1 MAIEDLDDSKLIF
14 PSDGNNKK
22 SRSTTPL
29 LDNFGKD
36 ITKMAAAGKIE
47 PAVGRENEV
56 DRIIQILSR
65 KKKNN
70 PVLVGQPGVGKTAI
84 VESLAN
90 KIVDKKVSV
99 VLHDKRIIS
108 LDISLI
114 VAGTKYRGQFEERM
128 KAIMD
133 EIENNPNIILF
144 IDELHTIIGAGNS
157 AGSLD
162 VSNIIKP
169 ALARGTMQIIG
180 ATTIEEYKK
189 SIEKDGA
196 MERRFQKVVIEEPSP
211 EETKLILENI
221 KGVYEDFHN
230 VIFDNEA
237 IKSAVDY
244 SVRYITNRF
253 LPDKAIDII
262 DEAGARIHLD
272 NLQLP
277 AELENLENKLN
288 DLKNEKNDV
297 IKSQKYEQA
306 AKIRDRERELIKEI
320 ELFKYNWQNQQKTKR
335 IPVTEND
342 IAKVVS
348 KMIGIPVTQ
357 ITEDEGIRLMKMS
370 DEIKKRVVG
379 QDEAIEKISESIQR
393 SRSGLS
399 NPKKP
404 IASFLFL
411 GSTGIG
417 KTELCKALSEYLFN
431 DEDSL
436 IRIDMSEYMEPHS
449 VSKLIGAPPG
459 YVGHGDGGQLTEKV
473 RNKPYSVVLFDEI
486 EKGHKDVINILLQL
500 LDEGKLTDGDGVEIN
515 FKNTVV
521 IMTSNI
527 GTQEIID
534 NKPVGF
540 NSDLLKNNLENQRI
554 IEKSLKKHFRPEL
567 LNRID
572 DVVIFQ
578 KLTKENIINIVN
590 IHLSNFKKN
599 IGKQNIDVEFSEKM
613 IEFIGEEGYS
623 EEYGARPILRVI
635 TKFVE
640 TPLSKEL
647 LLKKINNGDSILIDF
662 DKEKGTL
669 INKIGSTVK
678 KENKTVIKEG
688 KVVKKRVSKKTKEDN
703 I

>member
-22 SRSTTPL
+22 SKSSTPL

-36 ITKMAAAGKIE
+36 ITKLASMGKIE

-196 MERRFQKVVIEEPSP
+196 MERRFQKVMIDEPSI
-211 EETKLILENI
+211 EETKTILHNI

-230 VIFDNEA
+230 VLYSEEA

-272 NLQLP
+272 NLVIP
-277 AELENLENKLN
+277 VELEHLEEKLN
-288 DLKNEKNDV
+288 ELKNEKNEV

-306 AKIRDRERELIKEI
+306 AKIRDRERDLIKEI
-320 ELFKYNWQNQQKTKR
+320 ELYKYNWQNQQKTKK
-335 IPVTEND
+335 IPVNESD
-342 IAKVVS
+342 IARVVS

-357 ITEDEGIRLMKMS
+357 ITEDEGIRLMKMGA
-370 DEIKKRVVG
+370 ELKRRVIG

-473 RNKPYSVVLFDEI
+473 RIKPYSVVLFDEI
-486 EKGHKDVINILLQL
+486 EKGHKDVTNILLQL

-527 GTQEIID
+527 GTQEIMD

-540 NSDLLKNNLENQRI
+540 NSDRFKNNLENQRI
-554 IEKSLKKHFRPEL
+554 IEKALKKHFRPEL

-578 KLTKENIINIVN
+578 KLTQENITDIVK
-590 IHLSNFKKN
+590 IHLNNFRKN
-599 IGKQNIDVEFSEKM
+599 VETQGITVEFTDK
-613 IEFIGEEGYS
+613 IIKFVAEEGYS
-623 EEYGARPILRVI
+623 DEYGARPILRVI
-635 TKFVE
+635 TKFIQ
-640 TPLSKEL
+640 TPLSKE
-647 LLKKINNGDSILIDF
+647 
-662 DKEKGTL
+662 
-669 INKIGSTVK
+669 
-678 KENKTVIKEG
+678 
-688 KVVKKRVSKKTKEDN
+688 
-703 I
+703 

>member
-1 MAIEDLDDSKLIF
+1 MAIDDLDDSKLIF

-22 SRSTTPL
+22 NKSSTPL

-99 VLHDKRIIS
+99 VLHEKKIIS

-196 MERRFQKVVIEEPSP
+196 MERRFQKVIIEEPSVV
-211 EETKLILENI
+211 ETKMILHNI
-221 KGVYEDFHN
+221 KNVYEDFHN
-230 VIFDNEA
+230 VSYSEDA
-237 IKSAVDY
+237 IDSVVDY

-253 LPDKAIDII
+253 LPDKAIDIL

-272 NLQLP
+272 NLHLP
-277 AELENLENKLN
+277 VELEVLEGKLN

-306 AKIRDRERELIKEI
+306 AKIRDKERELIKEV
-320 ELFKYNWQNQQKTKR
+320 ELFKYNWQNQQKSKK
-335 IPVTEND
+335 IPVNEHD
-342 IAKVVS
+342 IARVVS

-357 ITEDEGIRLMKMS
+357 ITEDEGIRLMKMGE
-370 DEIKKRVVG
+370 EIKNRVIG
-379 QDEAIEKISESIQR
+379 QDEAIEKIAESIQR

-411 GSTGIG
+411 GSTGVG
-417 KTELCKALSEYLFN
+417 KTELSKALSEYLFN

-486 EKGHKDVINILLQL
+486 EKGHKDVTNILLQL

-527 GTQEIID
+527 GTQDIID
-534 NKPVGF
+534 NKPMGF
-540 NSDLLKNNLENQRI
+540 NSDQFKNDLENSRI
-554 IEKSLKKHFRPEL
+554 IEKALKKHFRPEL

-572 DVVIFQ
+572 DVVIFK
-578 KLTKENIINIVN
+578 KLSKENIINIVK
-590 IHLSNFKKN
+590 IHLNNFRKN
-599 IGKQNIDVEFSEKM
+599 VLAQGVEIEFTENLVEFV
-613 IEFIGEEGYS
+613 GEEGYS
-623 EEYGARPILRVI
+623 DEYGARPILRVI
-635 TKFVE
+635 TKFVQ

-647 LLKKINNGDSILIDF
+647 LLKKIKSGDSIIVDF
-662 DKEKGTL
+662 DKEKGTIIEL
-669 INKIGSTVK
+669 KNIKKESVK
-678 KENKTVIKEG
+678 KIEDSEVDK
-688 KVVKKRVSKKTKEDN
+688 KVAPKKRVSKKTK
-703 I
+703 

>member
-1 MAIEDLDDSKLIF
+1 MAIDDLDDSKLIF

-22 SRSTTPL
+22 NRSSTPL

-90 KIVDKKVSV
+90 KIIDKKVSV
-99 VLHDKRIIS
+99 VLHEKRIIS

-196 MERRFQKVVIEEPSP
+196 MERRFQKVIIEEPSVV
-211 EETKLILENI
+211 ETKMILHNI
-221 KGVYEDFHN
+221 KNVYEDFHN
-230 VIFDNEA
+230 VLYSEEA
-237 IKSAVDY
+237 IDSAVDY

-253 LPDKAIDII
+253 LPDKAIDIL

-272 NLQLP
+272 NLHLP
-277 AELENLENKLN
+277 VELEVLEGKLSE
-288 DLKNEKNDV
+288 LRNEKNDV

-306 AKIRDRERELIKEI
+306 AKIRDRERDLIKEI
-320 ELFKYNWQNQQKTKR
+320 ELFKYNWQNQQKSKK
-335 IPVTEND
+335 IPVNEHD
-342 IAKVVS
+342 IARVVS

-357 ITEDEGIRLMKMS
+357 ITEDEGIRLMKMG
-370 DEIKKRVVG
+370 DEIKNRVIG
-379 QDEAIEKISESIQR
+379 QDEAIEKIAESIQR

-417 KTELCKALSEYLFN
+417 KTELSKALSEYLFN

-486 EKGHKDVINILLQL
+486 EKGHKDVTNILLQL

-527 GTQEIID
+527 GTQDIMD
-534 NKPVGF
+534 NKPMGF
-540 NSDLLKNNLENQRI
+540 NSDQFKNDLENSRI
-554 IEKSLKKHFRPEL
+554 IEKALKKHFRPEL

-572 DVVIFQ
+572 DVVIFK
-578 KLTKENIINIVN
+578 KLSKENIINIVK
-590 IHLSNFKKN
+590 IHLNNFRKN
-599 IGKQNIDVEFSEKM
+599 VLTQGVE
-613 IEFIGEEGYS
+613 IEFTENLINFVGEEGYS
-623 EEYGARPILRVI
+623 DEYGARPILRVI
-635 TKFVE
+635 TRFVQ

-647 LLKKINNGDSILIDF
+647 LLKKIKSGDSIVVDF
-662 DKEKGTL
+662 DKEKGTIIEL
-669 INKIGSTVK
+669 KNIKKERVK
-678 KENKTVIKEG
+678 KVEDSEVDK
-688 KVVKKRVSKKTKEDN
+688 KVAPKKRVSKKTK
-703 I
+703 

>member
-22 SRSTTPL
+22 NRSNTPL

-196 MERRFQKVVIEEPSP
+196 MERRFQKVIIEEPSVV
-211 EETKLILENI
+211 ETKMILHNI
-221 KGVYEDFHN
+221 KNVYEDFHN
-230 VIFDNEA
+230 VSYSEDA
-237 IKSAVDY
+237 IDSAVDY

-253 LPDKAIDII
+253 LPDKAIDIL

-272 NLQLP
+272 NLHLP
-277 AELENLENKLN
+277 VELEVLEGKLSE
-288 DLKNEKNDV
+288 LRNEKNDV

-306 AKIRDRERELIKEI
+306 AKIRDRERDLIKEI
-320 ELFKYNWQNQQKTKR
+320 ELFKYNWQNQQKSKK
-335 IPVTEND
+335 IPVNEHD
-342 IAKVVS
+342 IARVVS

-357 ITEDEGIRLMKMS
+357 ITEDEGIRLMKMG
-370 DEIKKRVVG
+370 DEIKNRVIG
-379 QDEAIEKISESIQR
+379 QDEAIEKIAESIQR

-417 KTELCKALSEYLFN
+417 KCL
-431 DEDSL
+431 
-436 IRIDMSEYMEPHS
+436 
-449 VSKLIGAPPG
+449 G
-459 YVGHGDGGQLTEKV
+459 
-473 RNKPYSVVLFDEI
+473 
-486 EKGHKDVINILLQL
+486 
-500 LDEGKLTDGDGVEIN
+500 
-515 FKNTVV
+515 KNTEIT
-521 IMTSNI
+521 IMA
-527 GTQEIID
+527 
-534 NKPVGF
+534 
-540 NSDLLKNNLENQRI
+540 
-554 IEKSLKKHFRPEL
+554 
-567 LNRID
+567 D
-572 DVVIFQ
+572 DF
-578 KLTKENIINIVN
+578 
-590 IHLSNFKKN
+590 
-599 IGKQNIDVEFSEKM
+599 
-613 IEFIGEEGYS
+613 
-623 EEYGARPILRVI
+623 
-635 TKFVE
+635 
-640 TPLSKEL
+640 
-647 LLKKINNGDSILIDF
+647 
-662 DKEKGTL
+662 L
-669 INKIGSTVK
+669 INKIL
-678 KENKTVIKEG
+678 ENRKNK
-688 KVVKKRVSKKTKEDN
+688 N
-703 I
+703 

>member
-1 MAIEDLDDSKLIF
+1 MAIEDLDDSKLLF
-14 PSDGNNKK
+14 PSDGNNNKK
-22 SRSTTPL
+22 NRSNTPL

-36 ITKMAAAGKIE
+36 ITKLAASGKIE

-99 VLHDKRIIS
+99 VLHDKRIVS

-196 MERRFQKVVIEEPSP
+196 MERRFQKVMIEEPSI
-211 EETKLILENI
+211 EETKTILNNI
-221 KGVYEDFHN
+221 KGIYEDFHN
-230 VIFDNEA
+230 VTFDAEA
-237 IKSAVDY
+237 ITSAVDY

-262 DEAGARIHLD
+262 DEAGARLHLD
-272 NLQLP
+272 NLHLP
-277 AELENLENKLN
+277 VELEVLENKLN
-288 DLKNEKNDV
+288 DLKNEKNEV

-306 AKIRDRERELIKEI
+306 AKIRDKERDLIKEI
-320 ELFKYNWQNQQKTKR
+320 EIFKYNWQNQQKTKR
-335 IPVTEND
+335 VPVTEHD
-342 IAKVVS
+342 IARVVS

-357 ITEDEGIRLMKMS
+357 ITESEGVRLMKMG
-370 DEIKKRVVG
+370 EELKKRVIG

-417 KTELCKALSEYLFN
+417 KCL
-431 DEDSL
+431 
-436 IRIDMSEYMEPHS
+436 
-449 VSKLIGAPPG
+449 G
-459 YVGHGDGGQLTEKV
+459 
-473 RNKPYSVVLFDEI
+473 
-486 EKGHKDVINILLQL
+486 
-500 LDEGKLTDGDGVEIN
+500 
-515 FKNTVV
+515 KNT
-521 IMTSNI
+521 
-527 GTQEIID
+527 EIT
-534 NKPVGF
+534 
-540 NSDLLKNNLENQRI
+540 I
-554 IEKSLKKHFRPEL
+554 IA
-567 LNRID
+567 D
-572 DVVIFQ
+572 DI
-578 KLTKENIINIVN
+578 
-590 IHLSNFKKN
+590 
-599 IGKQNIDVEFSEKM
+599 
-613 IEFIGEEGYS
+613 
-623 EEYGARPILRVI
+623 
-635 TKFVE
+635 
-640 TPLSKEL
+640 
-647 LLKKINNGDSILIDF
+647 
-662 DKEKGTL
+662 L
-669 INKIGSTVK
+669 INKIL
-678 KENKTVIKEG
+678 ENRKNK
-688 KVVKKRVSKKTKEDN
+688 N
-703 I
+703 

>member
-1 MAIEDLDDSKLIF
+1 MAIDDLDDSKLIF

-22 SRSTTPL
+22 NRSSTPL

-90 KIVDKKVSV
+90 KIVEKKVSV
-99 VLHDKRIIS
+99 VLHEKRIIS

-196 MERRFQKVVIEEPSP
+196 MERRFQKVIIEEPSVV
-211 EETKLILENI
+211 ETKMILHNI
-221 KGVYEDFHN
+221 KNIYEDFHN
-230 VIFDNEA
+230 VSYTEEA
-237 IKSAVDY
+237 IDSAVDY

-253 LPDKAIDII
+253 LPDKAIDIL

-272 NLQLP
+272 NLHLP
-277 AELENLENKLN
+277 VELEILEGKLN

-306 AKIRDRERELIKEI
+306 AKIRDKERELIKEV
-320 ELFKYNWQNQQKTKR
+320 ELFKYNWQNQQKSKK
-335 IPVTEND
+335 IPVNEHD
-342 IAKVVS
+342 IARVVS

-357 ITEDEGIRLMKMS
+357 ITEDEGIRLMKMGE
-370 DEIKKRVVG
+370 EIKNRVIG
-379 QDEAIEKISESIQR
+379 QDEAIEKIAESIQR

-411 GSTGIG
+411 GSTGVG
-417 KTELCKALSEYLFN
+417 KTELSKALSEYLFN

-486 EKGHKDVINILLQL
+486 EKGHKDVTNILLQL

-527 GTQEIID
+527 GTQDIMD
-534 NKPVGF
+534 NKPMGF
-540 NSDLLKNNLENQRI
+540 NSDQFKNDLENSRI
-554 IEKSLKKHFRPEL
+554 IEKALKKHFRPEL

-572 DVVIFQ
+572 DVVIFK
-578 KLTKENIINIVN
+578 KLSKENIINIVK
-590 IHLSNFKKN
+590 IHLNNFRKN
-599 IGKQNIDVEFSEKM
+599 VLAQGVEIEFTENLVEFV
-613 IEFIGEEGYS
+613 GEEGYS
-623 EEYGARPILRVI
+623 DEYGARPILRVI
-635 TKFVE
+635 TKFVQ

-647 LLKKINNGDSILIDF
+647 LLKKIKSGDSIVVDF
-662 DKEKGTL
+662 DKEKGTIIEL
-669 INKIGSTVK
+669 KNIKKESVK
-678 KENKTVIKEG
+678 KVEDSEVDK
-688 KVVKKRVSKKTKEDN
+688 KVAPKKRVSKKTK
-703 I
+703 

>member
-1 MAIEDLDDSKLIF
+1 MAIDDLDDSKLIF

-22 SRSTTPL
+22 NRSSTPL

-99 VLHDKRIIS
+99 VLHEKRIIS

-196 MERRFQKVVIEEPSP
+196 MERRFQKVIIEEPSVV
-211 EETKLILENI
+211 ETKMILHNI
-221 KGVYEDFHN
+221 KNVYEDFHN
-230 VIFDNEA
+230 VSYSEDA
-237 IKSAVDY
+237 IDSAVDY

-253 LPDKAIDII
+253 LPDKAIDIL

-272 NLQLP
+272 NLHLP
-277 AELENLENKLN
+277 VELEVLEGKLSE
-288 DLKNEKNDV
+288 LRNEKNDV

-306 AKIRDRERELIKEI
+306 AKIRDRERDLIKEI
-320 ELFKYNWQNQQKTKR
+320 ELFKYNWQNQQKSKK
-335 IPVTEND
+335 IPVNEHD
-342 IAKVVS
+342 IARVVS

-357 ITEDEGIRLMKMS
+357 ITEDEGIRLMKMG
-370 DEIKKRVVG
+370 DEIKNRVIG
-379 QDEAIEKISESIQR
+379 QDEAIEKIAESIQR

-417 KTELCKALSEYLFN
+417 KTELSKALSEYLFN

-486 EKGHKDVINILLQL
+486 EKGHKDVTNILLQL

-527 GTQEIID
+527 GTQDIMD
-534 NKPVGF
+534 NKPMGF
-540 NSDLLKNNLENQRI
+540 NSDQFKNDLENSRI
-554 IEKSLKKHFRPEL
+554 IEKALKKHFRPEL

-572 DVVIFQ
+572 DVVIFK
-578 KLTKENIINIVN
+578 KLSKENIINIVK
-590 IHLSNFKKN
+590 IHLNNFRKN
-599 IGKQNIDVEFSEKM
+599 VLTQGVE
-613 IEFIGEEGYS
+613 IEFTENLINFVGEEGYS
-623 EEYGARPILRVI
+623 DEYGARPILRVI
-635 TKFVE
+635 TRFVQ

-647 LLKKINNGDSILIDF
+647 LLKKIKSGDSIVVDF
-662 DKEKGTL
+662 DKEKGTIIEL
-669 INKIGSTVK
+669 KNIKKERVK
-678 KENKTVIKEG
+678 KVEDSEVDK
-688 KVVKKRVSKKTKEDN
+688 KVAPKKRVSKKTK
-703 I
+703 

>member
-1 MAIEDLDDSKLIF
+1 MAIEDLDDSKLLF
-14 PSDGNNKK
+14 PSDGNNNKK
-22 SRSTTPL
+22 NRSNTPL

-36 ITKMAAAGKIE
+36 ITKLAASGKIE

-99 VLHDKRIIS
+99 VLHDKRIVS

-196 MERRFQKVVIEEPSP
+196 MERRFQKVMIEEPSI
-211 EETKLILENI
+211 EETKTIINNI
-221 KGVYEDFHN
+221 KGIYEDFHN
-230 VIFDNEA
+230 VTFDAEA
-237 IKSAVDY
+237 ITSAVDY

-262 DEAGARIHLD
+262 DEAGARLHLD
-272 NLQLP
+272 NLHLP
-277 AELENLENKLN
+277 VELEVLENKLN
-288 DLKNEKNDV
+288 DLKNEKNEV

-306 AKIRDRERELIKEI
+306 AKIRDKERDLIKEI
-320 ELFKYNWQNQQKTKR
+320 EIFKYNWQNQQKTKR
-335 IPVTEND
+335 VPVTEHD
-342 IAKVVS
+342 IARVVS

-357 ITEDEGIRLMKMS
+357 ITESEGVRLMKMG
-370 DEIKKRVVG
+370 EELKKRVIG

-417 KTELCKALSEYLFN
+417 KCL
-431 DEDSL
+431 
-436 IRIDMSEYMEPHS
+436 
-449 VSKLIGAPPG
+449 G
-459 YVGHGDGGQLTEKV
+459 
-473 RNKPYSVVLFDEI
+473 
-486 EKGHKDVINILLQL
+486 
-500 LDEGKLTDGDGVEIN
+500 
-515 FKNTVV
+515 KNTEIT
-521 IMTSNI
+521 IMA
-527 GTQEIID
+527 
-534 NKPVGF
+534 
-540 NSDLLKNNLENQRI
+540 
-554 IEKSLKKHFRPEL
+554 
-567 LNRID
+567 D
-572 DVVIFQ
+572 DI
-578 KLTKENIINIVN
+578 
-590 IHLSNFKKN
+590 
-599 IGKQNIDVEFSEKM
+599 
-613 IEFIGEEGYS
+613 
-623 EEYGARPILRVI
+623 
-635 TKFVE
+635 
-640 TPLSKEL
+640 
-647 LLKKINNGDSILIDF
+647 
-662 DKEKGTL
+662 L
-669 INKIGSTVK
+669 INKIL
-678 KENKTVIKEG
+678 ENRKNK
-688 KVVKKRVSKKTKEDN
+688 N
-703 I
+703 

>member
-1 MAIEDLDDSKLIF
+1 MAIDDLDDSKLIF

-22 SRSTTPL
+22 NKSSTPL

-99 VLHDKRIIS
+99 VLHEKKIIS

-196 MERRFQKVVIEEPSP
+196 MERRFQKVIIEEPSVA
-211 EETKLILENI
+211 ETKMILHNI
-221 KGVYEDFHN
+221 KNVYEDFHN
-230 VIFDNEA
+230 VSYSEDA
-237 IKSAVDY
+237 IDSAVDY

-253 LPDKAIDII
+253 LPDKAIDIL

-272 NLQLP
+272 NLHLP
-277 AELENLENKLN
+277 VELEVLEGKLN

-306 AKIRDRERELIKEI
+306 AKIRDKERELIKEV
-320 ELFKYNWQNQQKTKR
+320 ELFKYNWQNQQKSKK
-335 IPVTEND
+335 IPVNEHD
-342 IAKVVS
+342 IARVVS

-357 ITEDEGIRLMKMS
+357 ITEDEGIRLMKMGE
-370 DEIKKRVVG
+370 EIKNRVIG
-379 QDEAIEKISESIQR
+379 QDEAIEKIAESIQR

-411 GSTGIG
+411 GSTGVG
-417 KTELCKALSEYLFN
+417 KCL
-431 DEDSL
+431 
-436 IRIDMSEYMEPHS
+436 
-449 VSKLIGAPPG
+449 G
-459 YVGHGDGGQLTEKV
+459 
-473 RNKPYSVVLFDEI
+473 
-486 EKGHKDVINILLQL
+486 
-500 LDEGKLTDGDGVEIN
+500 
-515 FKNTVV
+515 KNTEIT
-521 IMTSNI
+521 IMA
-527 GTQEIID
+527 
-534 NKPVGF
+534 
-540 NSDLLKNNLENQRI
+540 
-554 IEKSLKKHFRPEL
+554 
-567 LNRID
+567 D
-572 DVVIFQ
+572 DF
-578 KLTKENIINIVN
+578 
-590 IHLSNFKKN
+590 
-599 IGKQNIDVEFSEKM
+599 
-613 IEFIGEEGYS
+613 
-623 EEYGARPILRVI
+623 
-635 TKFVE
+635 
-640 TPLSKEL
+640 
-647 LLKKINNGDSILIDF
+647 
-662 DKEKGTL
+662 L
-669 INKIGSTVK
+669 INKIL
-678 KENKTVIKEG
+678 ENRKNK
-688 KVVKKRVSKKTKEDN
+688 N
-703 I
+703 

>member
-1 MAIEDLDDSKLIF
+1 MATEDLDDSKLIF
-14 PSDGNNKK
+14 PSEGSGKKNK
-22 SRSTTPL
+22 STTPL

-36 ITKMAAAGKIE
+36 ITKLAYEGKIE
-47 PAVGRENEV
+47 PAVGRDSEV

-133 EIENNPNIILF
+133 EIENNPNVIIF

-162 VSNIIKP
+162 VSNILKP

-196 MERRFQKVVIEEPSP
+196 MERRFQKVLIEEPTV
-211 EETKLILENI
+211 EETKTILNNI
-221 KGVYEDFHN
+221 KNVYEDFHN
-230 VIFDNEA
+230 VQYSDEA

-272 NLQLP
+272 NLKLP
-277 AELENLENKLN
+277 VELESLENKLN
-288 DLKNEKNDV
+288 DLRNEKNDV

-306 AKIRDRERELIKEI
+306 AKIRDRERDLIKEI
-320 ELFKYNWQNQQKTKR
+320 ELFKYNWQNLQKTKKD
-335 IPVTEND
+335 PVNEHD
-342 IAKVVS
+342 IARVVS

-357 ITEDEGIRLMKMS
+357 ITEDEGSRLMKMG
-370 DEIKKRVVG
+370 DEIKKRVIG

-417 KTELCKALSEYLFN
+417 KTELSKALSEYLFN

-473 RNKPYSVVLFDEI
+473 RVKPYSVVLFDEI
-486 EKGHKDVINILLQL
+486 EKGHRDVLNILLQL
-500 LDEGKLTDGDGVEIN
+500 LDEGKLTDGDGIEIN

-527 GTQEIID
+527 GTQEIMD
-534 NKPVGF
+534 NKPMGF
-540 NSDLLKNNLENQRI
+540 GSDKLQYNIENQRI

-578 KLTKENIINIVN
+578 KLSKENVREIVK
-590 IHLSNFKKN
+590 IHLNNFKKN
-599 IGKQNIDVEFSEKM
+599 VTSQGISAEFSDEL
-613 IEFIGEEGYS
+613 INFISEEGYS
-623 EEYGARPILRVI
+623 DEYGARPILRVI
-635 TKFVE
+635 TKYIE

-647 LLKKINNGDSILIDF
+647 LLKKINSGDSILIDF
-662 DKEKGTL
+662 NRKNG
-669 INKIGSTVK
+669 
-678 KENKTVIKEG
+678 TVISRTNVEPEVEQP
-688 KVVKKRVSKKTKEDN
+688 VVKKRGRKKK

>member
-1 MAIEDLDDSKLIF
+1 MAIEDLDDSRLIF
-14 PSDGNNKK
+14 PNDGNKK
-22 SRSTTPL
+22 AKSSTPL

-36 ITKMAAAGKIE
+36 LTKLASSGKID
-47 PAVGRENEV
+47 PAIGREKEL
-56 DRIIQILSR
+56 DRVIQILSR

-70 PVLVGQPGVGKTAI
+70 PVLVGMPGVGKTAI

-99 VLHDKRIIS
+99 VLHEKRIVS

-133 EIENNPNIILF
+133 EIENNPNVILF

-196 MERRFQKVVIEEPSP
+196 MERRFQKVMIEEPSV
-211 EETKLILENI
+211 EETKMILNNI
-221 KGVYEDFHN
+221 KDVYEDFHN
-230 VIFDNEA
+230 VKFEEGSIE
-237 IKSAVDY
+237 SAVDF
-244 SVRYITNRF
+244 SVRYMTSRY
-253 LPDKAIDII
+253 LPDKAIDIL
-262 DEAGARIHLD
+262 DEVGARVHLD
-272 NLQLP
+272 NMRVP
-277 AELENLENKLN
+277 AELEELEVKLSALRV
-288 DLKNEKNDV
+288 DKNEV

-306 AKIRDRERELIKEI
+306 AKIRDREREILKDIEI
-320 ELFKYNWQNQQKTKR
+320 AKYNWQSKQKENR
-335 IPVTEND
+335 VPVTEND
-342 IAKVVS
+342 IASVVS

-357 ITEDEGIRLMKMS
+357 ITEDEGKRLMGMN
-370 DEIKKRVVG
+370 DELRKQVIG
-379 QDEAIEKISESIQR
+379 QDRAIDKVSESIQR

-417 KTELCKALSEYLFN
+417 KTELCKALATYLFN
-431 DEDSL
+431 DDDGL

-486 EKGHKDVINILLQL
+486 EKAHRDVLNVMLQL
-500 LDEGKLTDGDGVEIN
+500 LDEGKLTDGEGVEVN
-515 FKNTVV
+515 FKNTVI

-534 NKPVGF
+534 NKPMGF
-540 NSDLLKNNLENQRI
+540 NLSGFKGDMENQRI
-554 IEKSLKKHFRPEL
+554 IEKALKKNFRPEL

-572 DVVIFQ
+572 EVVIFD
-578 KLTKENIINIVN
+578 KLSKDNVLEIVRINLN
-590 IHLSNFKKN
+590 KFKKVVN
-599 IGKQNIDVEFSEKM
+599 VQGIDVSFSERL
-613 IEFIGEEGYS
+613 ENFISEEGYS
-623 EEYGARPILRVI
+623 EEYGARPIMRVI

-640 TPLSKEL
+640 NPLSKEL
-647 LLKKINNGDSILIDF
+647 LLKKYKSGDSILMDF
-662 DKEKGTL
+662 DSESGTL
-669 INKIGSTVK
+669 ISMKGESAETAETVAPK
-678 KENKTVIKEG
+678 KKTVRRKSKE
-688 KVVKKRVSKKTKEDN
+688 
-703 I
+703 

>member
-1 MAIEDLDDSKLIF
+1 MAIDDLDDSKLIF

-22 SRSTTPL
+22 NKSSTPL

-36 ITKMAAAGKIE
+36 VTKMAAAGKIE

-90 KIVDKKVSV
+90 KIVEKKVSV
-99 VLHDKRIIS
+99 VLHEKRIIS

-196 MERRFQKVVIEEPSP
+196 MERRFQKVIIEEPSVV
-211 EETKLILENI
+211 ETKIILHNI
-221 KGVYEDFHN
+221 KNVYEDFHN
-230 VIFDNEA
+230 VLYSEDA
-237 IKSAVDY
+237 IDSAVDY

-253 LPDKAIDII
+253 LPDKAIDIL

-272 NLQLP
+272 NLHLP
-277 AELENLENKLN
+277 VELEVLEGKLN

-306 AKIRDRERELIKEI
+306 AKIRDKERELIKEV
-320 ELFKYNWQNQQKTKR
+320 ELFKYNWQNQQKSKK
-335 IPVTEND
+335 IPVNEHD
-342 IAKVVS
+342 IARVVS

-357 ITEDEGIRLMKMS
+357 ITEDEGIRLMKMG
-370 DEIKKRVVG
+370 DEIKNRVIG
-379 QDEAIEKISESIQR
+379 QDEAIEKIAESIQR

-411 GSTGIG
+411 GSTGVG
-417 KTELCKALSEYLFN
+417 KTELSKALSEYLFN

-486 EKGHKDVINILLQL
+486 EKGHKDVTNILLQL

-527 GTQEIID
+527 GTQDIMD
-534 NKPVGF
+534 NKPMGF
-540 NSDLLKNNLENQRI
+540 NSDQFKNDLENSRI
-554 IEKSLKKHFRPEL
+554 IEKALKKHFRPEL

-572 DVVIFQ
+572 DVVIFK
-578 KLTKENIINIVN
+578 KLSKENIINIVK
-590 IHLSNFKKN
+590 IHLNNFRKN
-599 IGKQNIDVEFSEKM
+599 VLAQGVEIEFTENLVEFV
-613 IEFIGEEGYS
+613 GEEGYS
-623 EEYGARPILRVI
+623 DEYGARPILRVI
-635 TKFVE
+635 TKFVQ

-647 LLKKINNGDSILIDF
+647 LLKKIKSGDSIVVDF
-662 DKEKGTL
+662 DKEKGAIIEL
-669 INKIGSTVK
+669 KNIKKESVK
-678 KENKTVIKEG
+678 KVEDSEVDK
-688 KVVKKRVSKKTKEDN
+688 KVAPKKRVSKKTK
-703 I
+703 

>member
-99 VLHDKRIIS
+99 VLHDKRIVS

-196 MERRFQKVVIEEPSP
+196 MERRFQKVIIEEPSP

-277 AELENLENKLN
+277 VELENLENKLN
-288 DLKNEKNDV
+288 DLKNEKNEV

-357 ITEDEGIRLMKMS
+357 ITEDEGIRLMKMT

-393 SRSGLS
+393 SRSGLN

-527 GTQEIID
+527 GTQEIIE

-554 IEKSLKKHFRPEL
+554 IEKALKKHFRPEL

-599 IGKQNIDVEFSEKM
+599 IRKQNINVEFSESM
-613 IEFIGEEGYS
+613 VEFIGEEGYS

-635 TKFVE
+635 TKFIE

-647 LLKKINNGDSILIDF
+647 LLKKVKNGDSILIDF

-669 INKIGSTVK
+669 INKIDNTVVKEIKTVK
-678 KENKTVIKEG
+678 KESKTI
-688 KVVKKRVSKKTKEDN
+688 KKRVSKKTKDDN

>member
-1 MAIEDLDDSKLIF
+1 MAIDDLDDSKLIF

-22 SRSTTPL
+22 NRSSTPL

-90 KIVDKKVSV
+90 KIVEKKVSV
-99 VLHDKRIIS
+99 VLHEKRIIS

-196 MERRFQKVVIEEPSP
+196 MERRFQKVIIEEPSVV
-211 EETKLILENI
+211 ETKMILHNI
-221 KGVYEDFHN
+221 KNIYEDFHN
-230 VIFDNEA
+230 VSYTEEA
-237 IKSAVDY
+237 IDSAVDY

-253 LPDKAIDII
+253 LPDKAIDIL

-272 NLQLP
+272 NLHLP
-277 AELENLENKLN
+277 AELEILEGKLN
-288 DLKNEKNDV
+288 DLKTEKNDV

-306 AKIRDRERELIKEI
+306 AKIRDKERDLIKEI
-320 ELFKYNWQNQQKTKR
+320 ELFKYNWQNQQKSKK
-335 IPVTEND
+335 IPVNEHD
-342 IAKVVS
+342 IARVVS

-357 ITEDEGIRLMKMS
+357 ITEDEGIRLMKMG
-370 DEIKKRVVG
+370 DEIKNRVIG
-379 QDEAIEKISESIQR
+379 QDEAIEKIAESIQR

-417 KTELCKALSEYLFN
+417 KTELSKALSEYLFN

-486 EKGHKDVINILLQL
+486 EKGHKDVTNILLQL

-527 GTQEIID
+527 GTQDIMD
-534 NKPVGF
+534 NKPMGF
-540 NSDLLKNNLENQRI
+540 NSDQFKNDLENSRI
-554 IEKSLKKHFRPEL
+554 IEKALKKHFRPEL

-572 DVVIFQ
+572 DVVIFK
-578 KLTKENIINIVN
+578 KLSKENIINIVK
-590 IHLSNFKKN
+590 IHLNNFRKN
-599 IGKQNIDVEFSEKM
+599 VLAQGVE
-613 IEFIGEEGYS
+613 IEFTENLINFVGEEGYS
-623 EEYGARPILRVI
+623 DEYGARPILRVI
-635 TKFVE
+635 TRFVQ

-647 LLKKINNGDSILIDF
+647 LLKKIKSGDSIIVDF
-662 DKEKGTL
+662 DKEKGTIIEL
-669 INKIGSTVK
+669 KNIKKERVK
-678 KENKTVIKEG
+678 KVEDSEVDKKLAP
-688 KVVKKRVSKKTKEDN
+688 KKRVSKKTK
-703 I
+703 

>member
-1 MAIEDLDDSKLIF
+1 MAIEDLDDSKLLF
-14 PSDGNNKK
+14 PSDGNNNKK
-22 SRSTTPL
+22 NRSNTPL

-36 ITKMAAAGKIE
+36 ITKLAASGKIE

-99 VLHDKRIIS
+99 VLHDKRIVS

-196 MERRFQKVVIEEPSP
+196 MERRFQKVMIEEPSI
-211 EETKLILENI
+211 EETKTILNNI
-221 KGVYEDFHN
+221 KGIYEDFHN
-230 VIFDNEA
+230 VTFDAEA
-237 IKSAVDY
+237 ITSAVDY

-262 DEAGARIHLD
+262 DEAGARLHLD
-272 NLQLP
+272 NLHLP
-277 AELENLENKLN
+277 VELEVLENKLN
-288 DLKNEKNDV
+288 DLKNEKNEV

-306 AKIRDRERELIKEI
+306 AKIRDKERDLIKEI
-320 ELFKYNWQNQQKTKR
+320 EIFKYNWQNQQKTKR
-335 IPVTEND
+335 VPVTEHD
-342 IAKVVS
+342 IARVVS

-357 ITEDEGIRLMKMS
+357 ITESEGVRLMKMG
-370 DEIKKRVVG
+370 EELKKRVIG

-527 GTQEIID
+527 GTQEITE

-554 IEKSLKKHFRPEL
+554 IEKALKKHFRPEL

-578 KLTKENIINIVN
+578 KLTQDNVLDIVK
-590 IHLSNFKKN
+590 IHLRNFEKN
-599 IGKQNIDVEFSEKM
+599 VISQGINVEFTDKM
-613 IEFIGEEGYS
+613 IDFIGEEGYS
-623 EEYGARPILRVI
+623 DEYGARPILRVI

-647 LLKKINNGDSILIDF
+647 LLKKIIKGDDIIIDF

-669 INKIGSTVK
+669 ISKREEK
-678 KENKTVIKEG
+678 KETKVKN
-688 KVVKKRVSKKTKEDN
+688 VVKKKVTRKKKEDN

>member
-1 MAIEDLDDSKLIF
+1 MAIDDLDDSKLIF

-22 SRSTTPL
+22 NRSSTPL

-99 VLHDKRIIS
+99 VLHEKRIIS

-196 MERRFQKVVIEEPSP
+196 MERRFQKVIIEEPSVV
-211 EETKLILENI
+211 ETKMILHNI
-221 KGVYEDFHN
+221 KNVYEDFHN
-230 VIFDNEA
+230 VLYSEEA
-237 IKSAVDY
+237 IDSAVDY

-253 LPDKAIDII
+253 LPDKAIDIL

-272 NLQLP
+272 NLHLP
-277 AELENLENKLN
+277 VELEVLEGKLSE
-288 DLKNEKNDV
+288 LRNEKNDV

-306 AKIRDRERELIKEI
+306 AKIRDRERDLIKEI
-320 ELFKYNWQNQQKTKR
+320 ELFKYNWQNQQKSKK
-335 IPVTEND
+335 IPVNEHD
-342 IAKVVS
+342 IARVVS

-357 ITEDEGIRLMKMS
+357 ITEDEGIRLMKMG
-370 DEIKKRVVG
+370 DEIKNRVIG
-379 QDEAIEKISESIQR
+379 QDEAIEKIAESIQR

-417 KTELCKALSEYLFN
+417 KTELSKALSEYLFN

-486 EKGHKDVINILLQL
+486 EKGHKDVTNILLQL

-527 GTQEIID
+527 GTQDIMD
-534 NKPVGF
+534 NKPMGF
-540 NSDLLKNNLENQRI
+540 NSDQFKNDLENSRI
-554 IEKSLKKHFRPEL
+554 IEKALKKHFRPEL

-572 DVVIFQ
+572 DVVIFK
-578 KLTKENIINIVN
+578 KLSKENIINIVK
-590 IHLSNFKKN
+590 IHLNNFRKN
-599 IGKQNIDVEFSEKM
+599 VLTQGVE
-613 IEFIGEEGYS
+613 IEFTENLINFVGEEGYS
-623 EEYGARPILRVI
+623 DEYGARPILRVI
-635 TKFVE
+635 TRFVQ

-647 LLKKINNGDSILIDF
+647 LLKKIKSGDSIVVDF
-662 DKEKGTL
+662 DKEKGTIIEL
-669 INKIGSTVK
+669 KNIKKERVK
-678 KENKTVIKEG
+678 KVEDSEVDK
-688 KVVKKRVSKKTKEDN
+688 KVAPKKRVSKKTK
-703 I
+703 

>member
-1 MAIEDLDDSKLIF
+1 MAIDDLDDSKLIF

-22 SRSTTPL
+22 NKSSTPL

-36 ITKMAAAGKIE
+36 VTKMAAAGKIE

-90 KIVDKKVSV
+90 KIVEKKVSV
-99 VLHDKRIIS
+99 VLHEKKIIS

-196 MERRFQKVVIEEPSP
+196 MERRFQKVIIEEPSVV
-211 EETKLILENI
+211 ETKMILHNI
-221 KGVYEDFHN
+221 KNVYEDFHN
-230 VIFDNEA
+230 VLYSEDA
-237 IKSAVDY
+237 IDSAVDY

-253 LPDKAIDII
+253 LPDKAIDIL

-272 NLQLP
+272 NLHLP
-277 AELENLENKLN
+277 VELEILEGKLN

-306 AKIRDRERELIKEI
+306 AKIRDKERELIKEV
-320 ELFKYNWQNQQKTKR
+320 ELFKYNWQNQQKSKK
-335 IPVTEND
+335 IPVNEHD
-342 IAKVVS
+342 IARVVS

-357 ITEDEGIRLMKMS
+357 ITEDEGIRLMKMGE
-370 DEIKKRVVG
+370 EIKNRVIG
-379 QDEAIEKISESIQR
+379 QDEAIEKIAESIQR

-411 GSTGIG
+411 GSTGVG
-417 KTELCKALSEYLFN
+417 KTELSKALSEYLFN

-486 EKGHKDVINILLQL
+486 EKGHKDVTNILLQL

-527 GTQEIID
+527 GTQDIMD
-534 NKPVGF
+534 NKPMGF
-540 NSDLLKNNLENQRI
+540 NSDQFKNDLENSRI
-554 IEKSLKKHFRPEL
+554 IEKALKKHFRPEL

-572 DVVIFQ
+572 DVVIFK
-578 KLTKENIINIVN
+578 KLSKENIINIVK
-590 IHLSNFKKN
+590 IHLNNFRKN
-599 IGKQNIDVEFSEKM
+599 VLAQGVEIEFTENLVEFV
-613 IEFIGEEGYS
+613 GEEGYS
-623 EEYGARPILRVI
+623 DEYGARPILRVI
-635 TKFVE
+635 TKFVQ

-647 LLKKINNGDSILIDF
+647 LLKKIKSGDSIIVDF
-662 DKEKGTL
+662 DKEKGTIIEL
-669 INKIGSTVK
+669 KNIKKESVK
-678 KENKTVIKEG
+678 KVEDSEVDK
-688 KVVKKRVSKKTKEDN
+688 KVAPKKRVSKKTK
-703 I
+703 

>member
-22 SRSTTPL
+22 SKSSTPL

-36 ITKMAAAGKIE
+36 ITKLASMGKIE

-196 MERRFQKVVIEEPSP
+196 MERRFQKVMIDEPSI
-211 EETKLILENI
+211 EETKTILHNI

-230 VIFDNEA
+230 VLYSEEA

-272 NLQLP
+272 NLVIP
-277 AELENLENKLN
+277 VELEHLEEKLN
-288 DLKNEKNDV
+288 ELKNEKNEV

-306 AKIRDRERELIKEI
+306 AKIRDRERDLIKEI
-320 ELFKYNWQNQQKTKR
+320 ELYKYNWQNQQKTKK
-335 IPVTEND
+335 IPVNESD
-342 IAKVVS
+342 IARVVS

-357 ITEDEGIRLMKMS
+357 ITEDEGIRLMKMGA
-370 DEIKKRVVG
+370 ELKRRVIG

-473 RNKPYSVVLFDEI
+473 RIKPYSVVLFDEI
-486 EKGHKDVINILLQL
+486 EKGHKDVTNILLQL

-527 GTQEIID
+527 GTQEIMD

-540 NSDLLKNNLENQRI
+540 NSDRFKNNLENQRI
-554 IEKSLKKHFRPEL
+554 IEKALKKHFRPEL

-578 KLTKENIINIVN
+578 KLTQENITDIVK
-590 IHLSNFKKN
+590 IHLNNFRKN
-599 IGKQNIDVEFSEKM
+599 VETQGITVEFTDK
-613 IEFIGEEGYS
+613 IIKFVAEEGYS
-623 EEYGARPILRVI
+623 DEYGARPILRVI
-635 TKFVE
+635 TKFIQ

-647 LLKKINNGDSILIDF
+647 LLKKIKSGDSITIDF
-662 DKEKGTL
+662 DTDKGTL
-669 INKIGSTVK
+669 ITNNTEKQEVK
-678 KENKTVIKEG
+678 
-688 KVVKKRVSKKTKEDN
+688 KVVKKRVSKKPKEDKS
-703 I
+703 

>member
-14 PSDGNNKK
+14 PTDGNNKK

-36 ITKMAAAGKIE
+36 ITKMAAAGKID

-196 MERRFQKVVIEEPSP
+196 MERRFQKVMIEEPSP
-211 EETKLILENI
+211 EETKLILDNI

-230 VIFDNEA
+230 VTFDNEA

-277 AELENLENKLN
+277 IELENLENKLN
-288 DLKNEKNDV
+288 DLKNEKNEV

-320 ELFKYNWQNQQKTKR
+320 EIFKYNWQNQQKAKK

-357 ITEDEGIRLMKMS
+357 ITEDEGVRLMKMA
-370 DEIKKRVVG
+370 DEIKKRVIG

-393 SRSGLS
+393 SRSGLN

-431 DEDSL
+431 DEESL

-527 GTQEIID
+527 GTQEILD

-540 NSDLLKNNLENQRI
+540 NSDQFKNNLENQRI
-554 IEKSLKKHFRPEL
+554 IEKALKKHFRPEL

-578 KLTKENIINIVN
+578 KLTKENVNDIVK
-590 IHLSNFKKN
+590 IHLLNFKKN
-599 IGKQNIDVEFSEKM
+599 IGKQNVNVEFSENM
-613 IEFIGEEGYS
+613 VEFISEEGYS

-647 LLKKINNGDSILIDF
+647 LLKKIKSGDSILIDF
-662 DKEKGTL
+662 DKEMGTL
-669 INKIGSTVK
+669 INKVDNTIK
-678 KENKTVIKEG
+678 KEKKEIKT
-688 KVVKKRVSKKTKEDN
+688 VKKRVSKKTKDDN
-703 I
+703 V